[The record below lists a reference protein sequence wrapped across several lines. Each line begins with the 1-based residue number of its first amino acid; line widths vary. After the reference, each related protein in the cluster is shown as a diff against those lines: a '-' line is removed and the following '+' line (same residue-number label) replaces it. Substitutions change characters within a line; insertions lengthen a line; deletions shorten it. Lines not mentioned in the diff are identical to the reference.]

1 MVSIKAKEY
10 LMQIGKLNTLIRI
23 KQEELAEV
31 TAKAGVGSVGYDND
45 GSTNASRDIHK
56 QERLYLKM
64 IELKESINRDLEE
77 YMMKRDEVLRTVSKL
92 KDQSEIDVL
101 YKRYF
106 QFMKWEEIAEDMC
119 YTERYI
125 YNIHGNALQHLQ
137 EFI

>member
-92 KDQSEIDVL
+92 KDQS
-101 YKRYF
+101 
-106 QFMKWEEIAEDMC
+106 
-119 YTERYI
+119 
-125 YNIHGNALQHLQ
+125 
-137 EFI
+137 